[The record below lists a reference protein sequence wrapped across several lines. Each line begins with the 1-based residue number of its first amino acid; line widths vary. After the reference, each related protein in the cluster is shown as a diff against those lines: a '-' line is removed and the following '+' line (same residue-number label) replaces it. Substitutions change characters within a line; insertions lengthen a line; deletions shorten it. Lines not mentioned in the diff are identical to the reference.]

1 MNFKKILQLQEPDSG
16 EPICSG
22 SELTIGKANSLAMAH
37 FHTVVTIKNAR
48 PRNWLGALGPTA
60 PALALDCAVAINGKQ
75 YEQQQFTVSPDEI
88 GKTLFCAGFPCI
100 TITGVDVDS
109 GEITVTLSEIV
120 DLRESDD

>member
-1 MNFKKILQLQEPDSG
+1 
-16 EPICSG
+16 
-22 SELTIGKANSLAMAH
+22 MAH

-48 PRNWLGALGPTA
+48 PRNWLGSMSHPGLNM
-60 PALALDCAVAINGKQ
+60 ALDCAVSINGKQ

-120 DLRESDD
+120 DLRDNDD